1 MTVLELINKARED
14 SDFDVIGAI
23 NVKEYLPINE
33 KREVI
38 DLVIAHC
45 SEYEDGNVL
54 LNGVE
59 LYIMFNIKFIE
70 AYTDIEFTSNYYDD
84 YDALTSSGLLDIIIT
99 NEVLPEYNR
108 MTEMLILQKE
118 YVMAQNSLEAQVGR
132 FLGDLSYQF
141 GKFVDNI
148 GDKISGLNLEDMN
161 VNQDDVNKVLQFVD
175 KIKK

>member
-1 MTVLELINKARED
+1 MTVLELINKAKED
-14 SDFDVIGAI
+14 NDFDVIGAI

-38 DLVIAHC
+38 DFVIAHC

-59 LYIMFNIKFIE
+59 LYIMFNIKFVE
-70 AYTDIEFTSNYYDD
+70 AYTDIEFISNYYED
-84 YDALTSSGLLDIIIT
+84 YDALTANGLLDMII
-99 NEVLPEYNR
+99 NAALPEYNR

-118 YVMAQNSLEAQVGR
+118 YVLAQNSLEAQVGR

-148 GDKISGLNLEDMN
+148 GEKISGLNLEDMN
-161 VNQDDVNKVLQFVD
+161 VNQDDVNKIVQFID

>member
-1 MTVLELINKARED
+1 MTVLELINKAKED
-14 SDFDVIGAI
+14 NDFDVIGAI
-23 NVKEYLPINE
+23 KVKEYLPVNE

-45 SEYEDGNVL
+45 SEYEEGNVL

-59 LYIMFNIKFIE
+59 LYIMFHIKFIE

-84 YDALTSSGLLDIIIT
+84 YDALTASGLLDMII
-99 NEVLPEYNR
+99 NAALPEYNR

-118 YVMAQNSLEAQVGR
+118 YVLAQNSLEAQIGR

-148 GDKISGLNLEDMN
+148 GENFK
-161 VNQDDVNKVLQFVD
+161 
-175 KIKK
+175 

>member
-14 SDFDVIGAI
+14 NDFDVIDAI
-23 NVKEYLPINE
+23 NVKEYLPVNE

-70 AYTDIEFTSNYYDD
+70 AYTDIEFTNNYYDD
-84 YDALTSSGLLDIIIT
+84 YDALTASGLLDMII
-99 NEVLPEYNR
+99 NAALPEYNR

-118 YVMAQNSLEAQVGR
+118 YVLAQNSLEAQVGR

-148 GDKISGLNLEDMN
+148 GEKISGMNLEDMN
-161 VNQDDVNKVLQFVD
+161 VNQDDVNKIVQFVD

>member
-1 MTVLELINKARED
+1 MTVLELINKAKED
-14 SDFDVIGAI
+14 NDFDVIGAI
-23 NVKEYLPINE
+23 NVKEYLPVNE

-38 DLVIAHC
+38 DLTIASC

-59 LYIMFNIKFIE
+59 LYIMFHIKFIE
-70 AYTDIEFTSNYYDD
+70 AYTDIEFTDTYYDD
-84 YDALTSSGLLDIIIT
+84 YDALTANGLLDMII
-99 NEVLPEYNR
+99 NAALPEYNR

-118 YVMAQNSLEAQVGR
+118 YVLAQNSLEAQVGR

-148 GDKISGLNLEDMN
+148 GEKISGLNLEDMN
-161 VNQDDVNKVLQFVD
+161 VNQDDVNKIVQFVD

>member
-1 MTVLELINKARED
+1 MTVLELINKAIENN
-14 SDFDVIGAI
+14 DFDVISAI
-23 NVKEYLPINE
+23 NVKEYLPVNE
-33 KREVI
+33 KREII
-38 DLVIAHC
+38 DLVLARC

-59 LYIMFNIKFIE
+59 LYIMFNIKFVE
-70 AYTDIEFTSNYYDD
+70 AYTDIEFTNNYYDD
-84 YDALTSSGLLDIIIT
+84 YDALTENGLLDMII
-99 NEVLPEYNR
+99 NAALPEYNR

-118 YVMAQNSLEAQVGR
+118 YVLAQNSLEAQVGR

-148 GDKISGLNLEDMN
+148 GEKVSGLNLEDMN
-161 VNQDDVNKVLQFVD
+161 VNQDDVNKIVQFVD

>member
-14 SDFDVIGAI
+14 NDFDVIGAI

-59 LYIMFNIKFIE
+59 LYIMFHIKFIE
-70 AYTDIEFTSNYYDD
+70 AYTDIEFTSDYYDD
-84 YDALTSSGLLDIIIT
+84 YDALTANGLLDMII
-99 NEVLPEYNR
+99 NAALPEYNR

-118 YVMAQNSLEAQVGR
+118 YVLAQNSLEAQVGR

-148 GDKISGLNLEDMN
+148 GEKLSGMNLEDMN
-161 VNQDDVNKVLQFVD
+161 VNQDDVNKILQFVD

>member
-14 SDFDVIGAI
+14 NDFDVIGAI
-23 NVKEYLPINE
+23 NVKEYLPVNE

-38 DLVIAHC
+38 DLTIAHC

-59 LYIMFNIKFIE
+59 LYIMFNIKFVE

-84 YDALTSSGLLDIIIT
+84 YDALTVNGLLDMII
-99 NEVLPEYNR
+99 NAALPEYNR

-118 YVMAQNSLEAQVGR
+118 YVLAQNSLEAQVGR

-148 GDKISGLNLEDMN
+148 GEKISGLNLEDMN
-161 VNQDDVNKVLQFVD
+161 VNQDDVNKIVQFVD

>member
-1 MTVLELINKARED
+1 MTVLELINKAKED
-14 SDFDVIGAI
+14 NDFDVIGAI
-23 NVKEYLPINE
+23 NVKEYLPVNE
-33 KREVI
+33 KREII
-38 DLVIAHC
+38 DLVLARC

-59 LYIMFNIKFIE
+59 LYIMFNIKFVE
-70 AYTDIEFTSNYYDD
+70 AYTDIEFTNNYYDD
-84 YDALTSSGLLDIIIT
+84 YDALTASGLLDMII
-99 NEVLPEYNR
+99 NAALPEYNR

-118 YVMAQNSLEAQVGR
+118 YVLAQNSLEAQVGR

-148 GDKISGLNLEDMN
+148 GEKVSGLNLEDMN
-161 VNQDDVNKVLQFVD
+161 VNQDDVNKIVQFVD

>member
-14 SDFDVIGAI
+14 NDFDVIGAI
-23 NVKEYLPINE
+23 NVKEYLPVNE

-45 SEYEDGNVL
+45 SEYEEGNVL

-59 LYIMFNIKFIE
+59 LYIMFNIKFVE
-70 AYTDIEFTSNYYDD
+70 AYTDIEFADTYYDD
-84 YDALTSSGLLDIIIT
+84 YDALTANGLLDMII
-99 NEVLPEYNR
+99 NAALPEYNR

-118 YVMAQNSLEAQVGR
+118 YVLAQNSLEAQVGR

-148 GDKISGLNLEDMN
+148 GEKVSGLNLEDMN
-161 VNQDDVNKVLQFVD
+161 INQDDVNKIVQFVD

>member
-1 MTVLELINKARED
+1 MTVLELINKAKED
-14 SDFDVIGAI
+14 NDFDVIGAI

-70 AYTDIEFTSNYYDD
+70 AYTDIEFTDTYYDD
-84 YDALTSSGLLDIIIT
+84 YDALTASGLLDMII
-99 NEVLPEYNR
+99 NAALPEYNR

-118 YVMAQNSLEAQVGR
+118 YVLAQNSLEAQVGR
-132 FLGDLSYQF
+132 FFGDLSYQF

-148 GDKISGLNLEDMN
+148 GEKISGLNLEDMN
-161 VNQDDVNKVLQFVD
+161 VNQDDVNKIVQFVD

>member
-14 SDFDVIGAI
+14 NDFDVIGAI

-59 LYIMFNIKFIE
+59 LYIMFHIKFIE

-84 YDALTSSGLLDIIIT
+84 YDALTANGLLDMII
-99 NEVLPEYNR
+99 NAALPEYNR

-118 YVMAQNSLEAQVGR
+118 YVLAQNNLEAQVGR

-148 GDKISGLNLEDMN
+148 GDKISGLNFEDMN
-161 VNQDDVNKVLQFVD
+161 VNQDDVNKIVQFVD

>member
-14 SDFDVIGAI
+14 NDFDVIGAI

-38 DLVIAHC
+38 DLTIAHC
-45 SEYEDGNVL
+45 SEYEEGNVL

-59 LYIMFNIKFIE
+59 LYIIFHIKFIE
-70 AYTDIEFTSNYYDD
+70 AYTDIELTSNYYDD
-84 YDALTSSGLLDIIIT
+84 YDALTANGLLDMII
-99 NEVLPEYNR
+99 NAALPEYNR

-118 YVMAQNSLEAQVGR
+118 YVLAQNSLESQVGR
-132 FLGDLSYQF
+132 FLGDISYQF

-148 GDKISGLNLEDMN
+148 GEKASGLNLEDVN
-161 VNQDDVNKVLQFVD
+161 VNQDDVNKIVQFVD

>member
-1 MTVLELINKARED
+1 MTALELINKARED
-14 SDFDVIGAI
+14 NDFDVIGAI

-33 KREVI
+33 KREI
-38 DLVIAHC
+38 INLTIARC
-45 SEYEDGNVL
+45 SEYEEGNIL

-59 LYIMFNIKFIE
+59 LYIIFHIKFIE
-70 AYTDIEFTSNYYDD
+70 AYTDIEFTDTYYDD
-84 YDALTSSGLLDIIIT
+84 YDALTANGLLDMII
-99 NEVLPEYNR
+99 NAALPEYNR

-118 YVMAQNSLEAQVGR
+118 YVLAQNSLEAQVGR

-148 GDKISGLNLEDMN
+148 GEKVSGLNLEDVN
-161 VNQDDVNKVLQFVD
+161 VNQDDVNKILQFVN

>member
-1 MTVLELINKARED
+1 MTVLELINKAKED
-14 SDFDVIGAI
+14 NDFDVIGAI

-59 LYIMFNIKFIE
+59 LYIMFNIKFVE

-84 YDALTSSGLLDIIIT
+84 YDELTANGLLDMII
-99 NEVLPEYNR
+99 NAALPEYNR

-118 YVMAQNSLEAQVGR
+118 YVLAQNSLEAQVGR

-148 GDKISGLNLEDMN
+148 GEKISGLNLEDMN
-161 VNQDDVNKVLQFVD
+161 VNQDDVDKIVQFVD

>member
-14 SDFDVIGAI
+14 NDFDVIGAI
-23 NVKEYLPINE
+23 NVKEYLPVNE

-38 DLVIAHC
+38 DLTIARC
-45 SEYEDGNVL
+45 SEYEEGNVL

-59 LYIMFNIKFIE
+59 LYIMFNIKFVE
-70 AYTDIEFTSNYYDD
+70 AYTDIEFTSSYYDD
-84 YDALTSSGLLDIIIT
+84 YDALTANGLLDMII
-99 NEVLPEYNR
+99 NAALPEYNR

-118 YVMAQNSLEAQVGR
+118 YVLAQNSLEAQVGR

-148 GDKISGLNLEDMN
+148 GEKISGLNLEDMN

>member
-59 LYIMFNIKFIE
+59 LYIMLNIKFVE
-70 AYTDIEFTSNYYDD
+70 AYTDIEFTSNSYDD
-84 YDALTSSGLLDIIIT
+84 YDALTANGLLDMII
-99 NEVLPEYNR
+99 NAALPEYNR

-118 YVMAQNSLEAQVGR
+118 YVLAQNSLEAQVGR

>member
-14 SDFDVIGAI
+14 NDFDVIGAI
-23 NVKEYLPINE
+23 NVKEYLPVNE

-84 YDALTSSGLLDIIIT
+84 YDVLTANGLLDMII
-99 NEVLPEYNR
+99 NAALPEYNR

-118 YVMAQNSLEAQVGR
+118 YVLAQNSLEAQVGR
-132 FLGDLSYQF
+132 FISDLSYQF

-148 GDKISGLNLEDMN
+148 GEKISGLNFEDMN
-161 VNQDDVNKVLQFVD
+161 VNQDDVNKVIQFVD

>member
-14 SDFDVIGAI
+14 NDFGVIGAI
-23 NVKEYLPINE
+23 NVKEYLPVNE

-38 DLVIAHC
+38 DLVIARC

-59 LYIMFNIKFIE
+59 LYIMFNIKFVE
-70 AYTDIEFTSNYYDD
+70 AYTDIEFTNNYYDD
-84 YDALTSSGLLDIIIT
+84 YDALTANGLLDMII
-99 NEVLPEYNR
+99 NAALPEYNR

-118 YVMAQNSLEAQVGR
+118 YVMAQNSLETQVGI

-141 GKFVDNI
+141 GKFVDSI
-148 GDKISGLNLEDMN
+148 GEKVSGLNLEDMN

>member
-14 SDFDVIGAI
+14 NDFDVIGAI
-23 NVKEYLPINE
+23 NVKEYLPVNE

-38 DLVIAHC
+38 DLTIAYC
-45 SEYEDGNVL
+45 SEYDEGNVL

-59 LYIMFNIKFIE
+59 LYIIFHIKFIE
-70 AYTDIEFTSNYYDD
+70 AYTDIEFTSSYYYD
-84 YDALTSSGLLDIIIT
+84 YDALTANGLLDMII
-99 NEVLPEYNR
+99 NAALPEYNR

-118 YVMAQNSLEAQVGR
+118 YVLAQNSLEAQVGR

-148 GDKISGLNLEDMN
+148 GERISGLNLEDVN
-161 VNQDDVNKVLQFVD
+161 INQDDVNKVLQFVD

>member
-14 SDFDVIGAI
+14 NDFDVIGAI

-59 LYIMFNIKFIE
+59 IYIMLNIKFVE
-70 AYTDIEFTSNYYDD
+70 VYTDIEIISRQYDE
-84 YDALTSSGLLDIIIT
+84 YDALTASGLLDIIIT
-99 NEVLPEYNR
+99 NEALPEYNR

-148 GDKISGLNLEDMN
+148 GEKISGMNLEDVN
-161 VNQDDVNKVLQFVD
+161 VNQDDVNKIIQFVD

>member
-14 SDFDVIGAI
+14 NDFDVIGAI

-54 LNGVE
+54 LNGAE
-59 LYIMFNIKFIE
+59 LYIMFHIKFIE

-84 YDALTSSGLLDIIIT
+84 YDALTASGLLDMII
-99 NEVLPEYNR
+99 NAALPEYNR

-148 GDKISGLNLEDMN
+148 GEKISGMNLEDVN
-161 VNQDDVNKVLQFVD
+161 VNQDDVNKIVQFVD

>member
-14 SDFDVIGAI
+14 NDFDVIGAI

-38 DLVIAHC
+38 DLIIARC
-45 SEYEDGNVL
+45 SEYEEGNVL

-59 LYIMFNIKFIE
+59 LYIIFHIKFIE

-84 YDALTSSGLLDIIIT
+84 YDALTANGLLDMII
-99 NEVLPEYNR
+99 NEALPEYNR

-118 YVMAQNSLEAQVGR
+118 YVLAQNSLEAQVGR

-148 GDKISGLNLEDMN
+148 GEKISGMNLEDMD
-161 VNQDDVNKVLQFVD
+161 VNQDDVNKILQFVD

>member
-14 SDFDVIGAI
+14 NDFDVIGAI

-38 DLVIAHC
+38 DLVVARC

-59 LYIMFNIKFIE
+59 LYIMFNIKFVE
-70 AYTDIEFTSNYYDD
+70 AYTDIEFTSSYYDN
-84 YDALTSSGLLDIIIT
+84 YDALTASGLLDIII
-99 NEVLPEYNR
+99 NAALPEYNR

-118 YVMAQNSLEAQVGR
+118 YVLAQNSLEAQVGR

-141 GKFVDNI
+141 GKFVDSI
-148 GDKISGLNLEDMN
+148 VDKISGLNLEDMN
-161 VNQDDVNKVLQFVD
+161 VNQDDVNKIVQFVD

>member
-1 MTVLELINKARED
+1 MTVLELINKAKED
-14 SDFDVIGAI
+14 NDFDVIGAI

-38 DLVIAHC
+38 DLTIAHC
-45 SEYEDGNVL
+45 SEYEEGNIL

-59 LYIMFNIKFIE
+59 LYIMFHIKFIE
-70 AYTDIEFTSNYYDD
+70 AYTDIEFTSTYYDD
-84 YDALTSSGLLDIIIT
+84 YDALTANGLLDMII
-99 NEVLPEYNR
+99 NAALPEYNR

-118 YVMAQNSLEAQVGR
+118 YVLAQNSLEAQVGR

-141 GKFVDNI
+141 GKFVDGI
-148 GDKISGLNLEDMN
+148 GEKVSGLNLEDMN
-161 VNQDDVNKVLQFVD
+161 VNQDDVNKILQFVD

>member
-14 SDFDVIGAI
+14 NDFDVIGAI

-59 LYIMFNIKFIE
+59 LYIIFHIKFIE

-84 YDALTSSGLLDIIIT
+84 YDALTSS
-99 NEVLPEYNR
+99 
-108 MTEMLILQKE
+108 
-118 YVMAQNSLEAQVGR
+118 
-132 FLGDLSYQF
+132 
-141 GKFVDNI
+141 
-148 GDKISGLNLEDMN
+148 
-161 VNQDDVNKVLQFVD
+161 
-175 KIKK
+175 

>member
-14 SDFDVIGAI
+14 NDFDVISAI

-59 LYIMFNIKFIE
+59 LYIMFNIKFVE
-70 AYTDIEFTSNYYDD
+70 AYTDIEFTSSYYDD
-84 YDALTSSGLLDIIIT
+84 YDALTANGLLDMII
-99 NEVLPEYNR
+99 NETLPEYNR

-118 YVMAQNSLEAQVGR
+118 YVLAQNSLEAQVGR

-141 GKFVDNI
+141 GKFVDSI
-148 GDKISGLNLEDMN
+148 GEKVSGLNLEDMN
-161 VNQDDVNKVLQFVD
+161 VNKDDINKIVQFVD

>member
-1 MTVLELINKARED
+1 MTVLELINKAKED
-14 SDFDVIGAI
+14 NDFDVIGAI

-70 AYTDIEFTSNYYDD
+70 AYTDIEFTNNYYDD
-84 YDALTSSGLLDIIIT
+84 YDALTASGLLDMII
-99 NEVLPEYNR
+99 NAALPEYNR

-118 YVMAQNSLEAQVGR
+118 YVLAQNSLEAQVGR

-141 GKFVDNI
+141 GKFIDNI
-148 GDKISGLNLEDMN
+148 GEKISGLNLEDMN
-161 VNQDDVNKVLQFVD
+161 VDQDDVNKIVQFVD

>member
-14 SDFDVIGAI
+14 NDFDVIGAI

-38 DLVIAHC
+38 DLIIARC
-45 SEYEDGNVL
+45 SEYEEGNVL

-59 LYIMFNIKFIE
+59 LYIIFHIKFIE

-84 YDALTSSGLLDIIIT
+84 YDALTANGLLDMII
-99 NEVLPEYNR
+99 NEALPEYNR

-118 YVMAQNSLEAQVGR
+118 YVLAQNSLEAQVGR

-148 GDKISGLNLEDMN
+148 GEKISGMNLEDID
-161 VNQDDVNKVLQFVD
+161 VNQDDVNKILQFVD

>member
-14 SDFDVIGAI
+14 NDFDVIGAI

-84 YDALTSSGLLDIIIT
+84 YDALTESGLLDMII
-99 NEVLPEYNR
+99 NAALPEYNR

-118 YVMAQNSLEAQVGR
+118 YVLAQNSLEAQVGR

-141 GKFVDNI
+141 GKFVDSI
-148 GDKISGLNLEDMN
+148 GEKISGLNLEDMD
-161 VNQDDVNKVLQFVD
+161 VHQDDVNKILQFVD

>member
-14 SDFDVIGAI
+14 NDFDIIGAI
-23 NVKEYLPINE
+23 NVKEYVPINE

-59 LYIMFNIKFIE
+59 LYIIFHIKFIE

-84 YDALTSSGLLDIIIT
+84 YDALTSNGLLDMII
-99 NEVLPEYNR
+99 NAALPEYNR

-118 YVMAQNSLEAQVGR
+118 YVLAQNSLEAQVGR

-148 GDKISGLNLEDMN
+148 GEKISGLNLEDIN
-161 VNQDDVNKVLQFVD
+161 VNQDDVNKIVQFVD

>member
-14 SDFDVIGAI
+14 NDFDIIGAI
-23 NVKEYLPINE
+23 NVKEYVPINE

-59 LYIMFNIKFIE
+59 LYIIFHIKFIE

-84 YDALTSSGLLDIIIT
+84 YDALTSNGLLDMII
-99 NEVLPEYNR
+99 NAALPEYNR

-118 YVMAQNSLEAQVGR
+118 YVLAQNSLEAQVGR

-148 GDKISGLNLEDMN
+148 GEKISGLNLEDMN
-161 VNQDDVNKVLQFVD
+161 VNQDDVNKILQFVD

>member
-14 SDFDVIGAI
+14 NDFDVIGAI
-23 NVKEYLPINE
+23 NVKEYLPVNE

-45 SEYEDGNVL
+45 SEYDEGNVL

-59 LYIMFNIKFIE
+59 LYIMFNIKFVE
-70 AYTDIEFTSNYYDD
+70 AYTDIEFTSSYYDD
-84 YDALTSSGLLDIIIT
+84 YDALTANGLLDMII
-99 NEVLPEYNR
+99 NAALPEYNR

-118 YVMAQNSLEAQVGR
+118 YVLAQNSLEAQVGR

-161 VNQDDVNKVLQFVD
+161 VNQDDVNKIVQFVD

>member
-14 SDFDVIGAI
+14 NDFDVIGAI
-23 NVKEYLPINE
+23 NVKEYLPVNK

-38 DLVIAHC
+38 DLVIARC

-70 AYTDIEFTSNYYDD
+70 AYTDIELTSNYYDD
-84 YDALTSSGLLDIIIT
+84 YDALTANGLLDMII
-99 NEVLPEYNR
+99 NAALPEYNR

-118 YVMAQNSLEAQVGR
+118 YVLAQNSLEAQVGR

-148 GDKISGLNLEDMN
+148 GEKVSGMNLEDAN
-161 VNQDDVNKVLQFVD
+161 INQDDVNKIVQFVD

>member
-14 SDFDVIGAI
+14 NDFDVIGAI

-59 LYIMFNIKFIE
+59 LYIMFHIKFIE

-84 YDALTSSGLLDIIIT
+84 YDSLTANGLLDMII
-99 NEVLPEYNR
+99 NAAMPEYNR

-118 YVMAQNSLEAQVGR
+118 YVLAQNSLEAQVGR

-161 VNQDDVNKVLQFVD
+161 VNQDDVNKVIQFVD